1 MRHVKPL
8 SSAPSTKNVDE
19 KILKGALNM
28 KKKPPMHVSKSMNS
42 HA

>member
-8 SSAPSTKNVDE
+8 SSAPNTKNVDE